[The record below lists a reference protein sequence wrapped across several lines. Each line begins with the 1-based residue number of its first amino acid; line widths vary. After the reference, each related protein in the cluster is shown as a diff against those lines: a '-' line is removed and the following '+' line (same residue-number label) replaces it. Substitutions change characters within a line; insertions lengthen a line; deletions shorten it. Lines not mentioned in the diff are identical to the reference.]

1 MGKLFLGVLVFL
13 SMYSIAQITCP
24 ILPKPVTFVPAS
36 DHNPPFRSEKL
47 VFNPLSLPAKLGY
60 LIPEIAKLYG
70 INEVLWKD
78 STDNK
83 PNPEIAF
90 QPLTGAYPESYAISV
105 TSTGIRI
112 SFTSEA
118 SCFHALQSLFQMMTF
133 NEPANSYEAPSC
145 FVKDFPTFSWRGL
158 HLDVARH
165 FFTVEE
171 VKKYLDLMSMYK
183 LNVFHWHL
191 TDDQGWRM
199 EIKQYPKLTSIGAWR
214 DSTVENHYATFPR
227 TWKTEHY
234 GGFYTQEQIRE
245 VVAYAADRHIT
256 IVPEIEMPGHARA
269 ALAAYPEYSC
279 SGKQQTVPGI
289 WGVFDDVFCT
299 KDSTLLFLQNILDEV
314 MELFP
319 SQYIHIGG
327 DEVPKTRWKECPKCQ
342 STLKNLNLKDEHELQ
357 SYFIGRMDQFLQMHK
372 RKLIGWDEILE
383 GGLTSGAAVMSWRGT
398 EGGIAAAKQGHF
410 VVMSP
415 GSHCYFDH
423 YQSKSTSEPLAIG
436 GYTPLEKVYDF
447 HPIPKELSAQEAPF
461 ILGGQ
466 ANLWTEYIPTFDQL
480 TYMTYPRAI
489 ALSQALWGGSKAPY
503 ESFEEVL
510 KMHHIP
516 RLMGPNLNTHISLS
530 FMKPTFKF
538 NRIPD
543 GISLGFE
550 FKDTSESVAVSS
562 NDEHNGAWLDHDR
575 TLDIKRTKTNTSQH
589 KLTFFSRCC
598 VDSLTLI
605 SHLGLGAK
613 VNYETPLNERYNS
626 GDLTLVDGQF
636 GARPWRGNQWV
647 GFDTNSIT
655 IRIDL
660 GKKTKIHGLEI
671 GCLNEPS
678 SWIHLPTEV
687 TVVTDRK
694 KRKYF
699 QISSER
705 TTIECNAKTQNI
717 VLVLTGPS
725 TIPSGLPGEGNTPW
739 IFADEIIIR

>member
-1 MGKLFLGVLVFL
+1 
-13 SMYSIAQITCP
+13 
-24 ILPKPVTFVPAS
+24 
-36 DHNPPFRSEKL
+36 
-47 VFNPLSLPAKLGY
+47 
-60 LIPEIAKLYG
+60 
-70 INEVLWKD
+70 
-78 STDNK
+78 
-83 PNPEIAF
+83 
-90 QPLTGAYPESYAISV
+90 
-105 TSTGIRI
+105 
-112 SFTSEA
+112 
-118 SCFHALQSLFQMMTF
+118 MTF
-133 NEPANSYEAPSC
+133 NESANSYEAPSC

-183 LNVFHWHL
+183 FNVFHWHL

-227 TWKTEHY
+227 TWSTEHY

-279 SGKQQTVPGI
+279 SGKQQTVPGL

-319 SQYIHIGG
+319 SQYIHVGG
-327 DEVPKTRWKECPKCQ
+327 DEVPKTRWKQCPKCQ

-357 SYFIGRMDQFLQMHK
+357 SYFIGRMDQYLQAHN

-447 HPIPKELSAQEAPF
+447 QPIPKELSAQEAPF

-466 ANLWTEYIPTFDQL
+466 ANLWTEYIPSFNQL

-489 ALSQALWGGSKAPY
+489 ALSQVLWGGTKASY
-503 ESFEEVL
+503 KTFEEVL
-510 KMHHIP
+510 KTQHIP
-516 RLMGPNLNTHISLS
+516 RLVGPNLNTHVSLS
-530 FMKPTFKF
+530 FMKPSFKF
-538 NRIPD
+538 NRIPY

-550 FKDTSESVAVSS
+550 FKDTRESVVVSS
-562 NDEHNGAWLDHDR
+562 SDEHNGVWLDHDK
-575 TLDIKRTKTNTSQH
+575 TLDFKRTKTSTSQH

-598 VDSLTLI
+598 ADSLTLI

-613 VNYETPLNERYNS
+613 VSYETPPNERYNS

-636 GARPWRGNQWV
+636 GVRPWRGNQWV

-655 IRIDL
+655 IHIDL
-660 GKKTKIHGLEI
+660 GKKTKVHGLEI

-694 KRKYF
+694 KRKSF

-705 TTIECNAKTQNI
+705 TSITCNVKTQNI
-717 VLVLTGPS
+717 ILVLKGPRH
-725 TIPSGLPGEGNTPW
+725 IPSGFPGEGNTPW
-739 IFADEIIIR
+739 IFADEFIIR